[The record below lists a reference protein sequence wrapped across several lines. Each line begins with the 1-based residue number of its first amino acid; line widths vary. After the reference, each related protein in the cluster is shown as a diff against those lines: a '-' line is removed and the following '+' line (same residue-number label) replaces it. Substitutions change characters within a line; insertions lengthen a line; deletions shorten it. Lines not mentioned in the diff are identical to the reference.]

1 MALLALLVS
10 RLAGLG
16 VFSTR
21 LAAWLLGA
29 PMRYLAGKAFER
41 KLIVHDLPFRRLAL
55 ANDPPIVE
63 TVLIDRHGTF
73 PKSAVVTALLRPMIG
88 AGLFGQAGGEAVRS
102 ARRLFIQAL
111 GRIGDAEVSRIA
123 NALTADY
130 LARWLSAGDKLTV
143 PRELSRLTI
152 DIVSQAMLGHCF
164 SAEESVRF
172 VDLFFAY
179 HQRAAPLL
187 LMLAGRNPRAFDK
200 LVRQLGLEEI
210 GADMRALI
218 ATRFLTPIAAGE
230 PAASRAPFAKG
241 LLEALNGARESMLDE
256 IAVMLLAGHE
266 TTAATLSWL
275 LWELAGNPAN
285 QDAVAKLLSGRAAT
299 GPEGALWQ
307 DVAPAALRGAL
318 INETLRLYPPIAF
331 FLRETTD
338 ALTLRDKP
346 LRAGDFIVTAPW
358 TLHRHLS
365 RWRAADRFCPQRWL
379 AAPDRPSA
387 TAFLP
392 FGYGAR
398 SCPGQRFAYLEM
410 HAILHQLLTAC
421 RFTRLPLAAP
431 KPLGSLTSRPDREF
445 VLRLEP
451 RQT

>member
-1 MALLALLVS
+1 
-10 RLAGLG
+10 
-16 VFSTR
+16 
-21 LAAWLLGA
+21 
-29 PMRYLAGKAFER
+29 
-41 KLIVHDLPFRRLAL
+41 
-55 ANDPPIVE
+55 
-63 TVLIDRHGTF
+63 
-73 PKSAVVTALLRPMIG
+73 
-88 AGLFGQAGGEAVRS
+88 
-102 ARRLFIQAL
+102 
-111 GRIGDAEVSRIA
+111 VSRIA

-187 LMLAGRNPRAFDK
+187 LMLAGRNPRALDK

-285 QDAVAKLLSGRAAT
+285 QDAVAQLLRGRAAT
-299 GPEGALWQ
+299 GPEGELWQ

-379 AAPDRPSA
+379 AAPDRPPA

-392 FGYGAR
+392 FGFGAR

-410 HAILHQLLTAC
+410 HAILHQLLTA
-421 RFTRLPLAAP
+421 LPLHALAVSGAEAARRP
-431 KPLGSLTSRPDREF
+431 YLPPGPRVRPAPGAPPDLAPGPWAAAVNRALARPASSTAFVAVLMAATKVRKVKRLGTRAGLREPNVTAPTLPGRPASRARSRALGDRWAWRGDAE
-445 VLRLEP
+445 
-451 RQT
+451 